1 MPSAADQS
9 RHPWLGVEVRH
20 LAALAAIA
28 SERSFSGAASDL
40 GYVQSAVSQQIAKL
54 ERVVGMRLIERC
66 RGHRP
71 VGLTP
76 AGELLVRQSRT
87 LLETLHAARA
97 DLDGL
102 GRVSHEPAHS
112 PKAESNTLRSTHA
125 ESWSTLPGSKSS
137 TAGVRIVREV
147 A

>member
-1 MPSAADQS
+1 MRSHAAEQL

-28 SERSFSGAASDL
+28 SERSFSAAAGEL

-54 ERVVGMRLIERC
+54 ERVVGTQLVERR

-76 AGELLVRQSRT
+76 AGELLARHSRA
-87 LLETLHAARA
+87 LLEALQTARD
-97 DLDGL
+97 DLDAL
-102 GRVSHEPAHS
+102 ARDHD
-112 PKAESNTLRSTHA
+112 TSTMPTPGGPG
-125 ESWSTLPGSKSS
+125 STNPGTWLPGSTSS
-137 TAGVRIVREV
+137 TVGVRVVREV